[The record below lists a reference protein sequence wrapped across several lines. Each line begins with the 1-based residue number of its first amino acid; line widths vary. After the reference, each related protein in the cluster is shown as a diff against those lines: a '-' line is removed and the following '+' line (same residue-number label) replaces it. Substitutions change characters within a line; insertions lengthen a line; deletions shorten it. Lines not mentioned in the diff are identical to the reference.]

1 VDRTLS
7 PALRDVAQF
16 QHGVLTRRQLLD
28 GGVTPAQLRTRLGRE
43 WRLVLRGVVL
53 LSNAVPSEAQRL
65 VAAQLFAGPRSW
77 LAGPTAA
84 ALHGI
89 GGLSVSNPIH
99 VLVPTPLRSRSH
111 AWVVV
116 RNTTLLDEPLHRR
129 GPLTLSCPAR
139 AAVDAAASAPSD
151 AQGQA
156 VIVAA
161 AQSRTARMS
170 DLVHWT
176 LARGQVGSRR
186 LHDGL
191 SLAATGA
198 WSLPESELLR
208 LLACSKVLPEAWA
221 NPDLRDAA
229 GVRLTTPDVW
239 LDDVALAVM
248 VHSRQWHAG
257 ELDWEST
264 VEHDTD
270 LQASRVVV
278 VGVTPRS
285 IRTRPS
291 WVRERIEAAYLRAR
305 ASGSRADVIAIR
317 RDPWQDGRLLLPGP
331 RGA

>member
-1 VDRTLS
+1 MDRTLS

-116 RNTTLLDEPLHRR
+116 PNTTLLDEPLHRR

-191 SLAATGA
+191 SLAATGV
-198 WSLPESELLR
+198 WSLPESDLLR
-208 LLACSKVLPEAWA
+208 LLACSKVLPEAGRTPTCATQQESDSRRPTCGW
-221 NPDLRDAA
+221 
-229 GVRLTTPDVW
+229 TTWP
-239 LDDVALAVM
+239 L
-248 VHSRQWHAG
+248 
-257 ELDWEST
+257 
-264 VEHDTD
+264 
-270 LQASRVVV
+270 
-278 VGVTPRS
+278 
-285 IRTRPS
+285 PS
-291 WVRERIEAAYLRAR
+291 WSTAGSGTPV
-305 ASGSRADVIAIR
+305 SSTGSRRSSTTRTCRPHESSSSA
-317 RDPWQDGRLLLPGP
+317 
-331 RGA
+331 